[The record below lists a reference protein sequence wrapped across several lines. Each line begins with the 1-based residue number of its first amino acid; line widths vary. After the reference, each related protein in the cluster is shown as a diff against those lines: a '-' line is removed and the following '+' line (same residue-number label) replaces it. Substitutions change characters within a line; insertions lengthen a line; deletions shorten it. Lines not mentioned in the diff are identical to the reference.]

1 MLASETETA
10 DSNEAV
16 LDLNDW
22 MLSVPLGTKERPL
35 SKECSTSRLNCP
47 VPMRPPAPTASRS
60 SDADS
65 HDVNVASVKRQAHEI
80 SITPIEF
87 IFDLKK

>member
-1 MLASETETA
+1 MLASDTETT

-16 LDLNDW
+16 LDLSEW
-22 MLSVPLGTKERPL
+22 MFSVPLGTKERPL

-60 SDADS
+60 SEVDS
-65 HDVNVASVKRQAHEI
+65 HAVNVASVKRQAHEKNR
-80 SITPIEF
+80 TPIEF
-87 IFDLKK
+87 IFDIRK